1 MGTPAREGCGRCHNF
16 FGNKMIVEKGHE
28 RGKFIGFK
36 KGDREMYGGRKE
48 REELPPKT

>member
-16 FGNKMIVEKGHE
+16 FSNKMIVEKGHE

-36 KGDREMYGGRKE
+36 KGDREMYGERKE
-48 REELPPKT
+48 REDLPPKT